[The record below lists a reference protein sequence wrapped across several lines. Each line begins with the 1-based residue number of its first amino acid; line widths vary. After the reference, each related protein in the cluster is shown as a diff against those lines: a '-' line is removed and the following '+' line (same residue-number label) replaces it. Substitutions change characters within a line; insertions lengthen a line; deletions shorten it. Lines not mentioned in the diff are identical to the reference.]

1 MTQEQQ
7 TQQNR
12 RAGDGGIYLVISDD
26 SAEFQTALRYA
37 LKMAQ
42 ARRGHV
48 AVARIIETQD
58 FTHWGG
64 VEARV
69 AREQRREA
77 EEKLWE
83 IGRYACQL
91 TDSIPG
97 LYIHEGETID
107 VITNILEEDPNI
119 SMLVLGASE
128 SGHDRLITHFAAK
141 HSSKL
146 RVPVLIVPG
155 HLDDAAIDSLA

>member
-1 MTQEQQ
+1 MSEEK
-7 TQQNR
+7 NR
-12 RAGDGGIYLVISDD
+12 RAGDGGTYLVISDD

-37 LKMAQ
+37 LKMAH

-83 IGRYACQL
+83 IGRFANQL
-91 TDSIPG
+91 TGTIPG
-97 LYIHEGETID
+97 LYIHEGDTIE
-107 VITNILEEDPNI
+107 VVTGILEGDENI
-119 SMLVLGASE
+119 SMLILASADG
-128 SGHDRLITHFAAK
+128 GHDRLVSHFTGKNSA
-141 HSSKL
+141 KL
-146 RVPVLIVPG
+146 RVPVLVIPG